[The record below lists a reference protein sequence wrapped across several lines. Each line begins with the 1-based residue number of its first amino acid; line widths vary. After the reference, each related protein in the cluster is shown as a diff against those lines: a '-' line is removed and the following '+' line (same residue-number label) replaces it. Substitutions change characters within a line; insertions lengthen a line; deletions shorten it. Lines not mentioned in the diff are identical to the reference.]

1 VSPHD
6 VTCAE
11 FVELVTDYLED
22 ALDEEQRTA
31 LEFHMTYCTPCVVY
45 LDQYRSAITAAAR
58 LREEAGGVPDQ
69 VLRGLVEA
77 FRAVDRDKP
86 TDN

>member
-1 VSPHD
+1 MNPHD

-11 FVELVTDYLED
+11 FVELVTDYLEG
-22 ALDEEQRTA
+22 ALDEEQRIA

-45 LDQYRSAITAAAR
+45 LDQYRSAITAAAG

-77 FRAVDRDKP
+77 FRAADRGEP
-86 TDN
+86 TSN